1 MKHLRK
7 FENYNTEQDNSKFRH
22 LNFEIPD
29 GEYDFEVNISELIG
43 KVVIDVKY
51 DSKSL
56 TLVCSDKEN
65 SEIYYTF
72 YHEQDC
78 CESVWLE
85 DIVGDLSDLIPNPI
99 LKAEERSPSPDDV
112 KLPESLVDSDDSVD
126 WTFYTIATFY
136 GYVDLRF
143 FGASNGYYSTA
154 VNLMKTIPFEENK
167 IYS

>member
-7 FENYNTEQDNSKFRH
+7 FENYTGQDNSKYEDI
-22 LNFEIPD
+22 NFEVPNGKRENYVD
-29 GEYDFEVNISELIG
+29 ISELIG

-51 DSKSL
+51 NSESL
-56 TLVCSDKEN
+56 TLVCSDKDH

-78 CESVWLE
+78 SESVWLE
-85 DIVGDLSDLIPNPI
+85 DIVGDLSDLIPNTI
-99 LKAEERSPSPDDV
+99 LKAEVKENVDF
-112 KLPESLVDSDDSVD
+112 KLPDGEHDIDTK

-143 FGASNGYYSTA
+143 FGESNGYYSTA
-154 VNLMKTIPFEENK
+154 VSIMRTIPFEENK

>member
-7 FENYNTEQDNSKFRH
+7 FENYNIEQDNSKFRH

-99 LKAEERSPSPDDV
+99 LKAEV
-112 KLPESLVDSDDSVD
+112 KENVDFELPKTHDEYDSSTN
-126 WTFYTIATFY
+126 WTFYTLATFY

-143 FGASNGYYSTA
+143 FGTSNGYYSTA
-154 VNLMKTIPFEENK
+154 VSIMRTIPFEENK

>member
-7 FENYNTEQDNSKFRH
+7 FENYNVESDNSKFRD
-22 LNFEIPD
+22 LEFVTPYGDTND
-29 GEYDFEVNISELIG
+29 VDISELIG
-43 KVVIDVKY
+43 KVVIDIKY
-51 DSKSL
+51 NHNEFI
-56 TLVCSDKEN
+56 LVCSDKN
-65 SEIYYTF
+65 NDEIYYRF

-99 LKAEERSPSPDDV
+99 LKAEV
-112 KLPESLVDSDDSVD
+112 KENVDFELPKTHAEYDSSTN
-126 WTFYTIATFY
+126 WTFYTLATFY

-143 FGASNGYYSTA
+143 FGQSNGYYSTA
-154 VNLMKTIPFEENK
+154 VSLQRTIPFEENK